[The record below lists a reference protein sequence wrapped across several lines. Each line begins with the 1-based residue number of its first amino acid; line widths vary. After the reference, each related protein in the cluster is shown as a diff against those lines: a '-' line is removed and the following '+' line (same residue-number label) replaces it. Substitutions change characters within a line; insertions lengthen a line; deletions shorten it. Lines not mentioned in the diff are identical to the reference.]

1 MHSGAALDT
10 HSHLADRINGGAM
23 DVDAPNNAA
32 LSVADSTATGR
43 LCVLESP
50 LHPHMSLQATYTSLS
65 PISVNKP
72 TPFTFDLGN
81 LLANDPNPVPAEA
94 DEETLA
100 ATARDAAQALINQL
114 LSTCEVKSS
123 SDGVHLVLPA
133 PTMALPREKPI
144 PKAKEQTKWE
154 RFAAK
159 KGIKDKKRDGNK
171 VYDEATGDWV
181 PKWGYKGKNKEA
193 ESSWL
198 VEVDEKKEAKT
209 GEAHDARADSRHE
222 RKERARRNER
232 KQRANDRNSRKTG
245 A

>member
-1 MHSGAALDT
+1 MNGSVKLET
-10 HSHLADRINGGAM
+10 HSYLADRINGGAM

-32 LSVADSTATGR
+32 LSVADSTVTGR
-43 LCVLESP
+43 LCVLKSP
-50 LHPHMSLQATYTSLS
+50 SPYPSLYFTYAIHS
-65 PISVNKP
+65 PVAVNKP

-81 LLANDPNPVPAEA
+81 LLAHDPNPIPAEA
-94 DEETLA
+94 DEEALA
-100 ATARDAAQALINQL
+100 TTARDAAQALINQL

-123 SDGVHLVLPA
+123 SEGVHLVLPA
-133 PTMALPREKPI
+133 PAMALPREKPI

-159 KGIKDKKRDGNK
+159 KGIKDKRRDGNK

-193 ESSWL
+193 ENSWL
-198 VEVDEKKEAKT
+198 FEVDEKKEAKT
-209 GEAHDARADSRHE
+209 GEAHDARAESRHN
-222 RKERARRNER
+222 RKERTRRNER
-232 KQRANDRNSRKTG
+232 KQRANERNSRKPT